1 VGEWSNG
8 SGIELRKALRKGGG
22 LVNPLRCIVM
32 RGLPKEL
39 EEEFNKFIECTPCR
53 IESVTQS
60 EYKGHVTVTVLYV
73 LDQKEPS

>member
-1 VGEWSNG
+1 
-8 SGIELRKALRKGGG
+8 
-22 LVNPLRCIVM
+22 VNPLRCIVM

-60 EYKGHVTVTVLYV
+60 EYKGHVTLTVLYV
-73 LDQKEPS
+73 LDAKEPS